1 MIFNALM
8 EAATKNELILMDGG
22 LCHFHLRQDG
32 QLTIREII
40 VLPDRQSQGIGTSM
54 LDQLKQIPGATSIF
68 AKCPY
73 DLPANQWY
81 LNRGFAD
88 EGHETT
94 RTRKWLRKWRLQL

>member
-40 VLPDRQSQGIGTSM
+40 VLPGCQGQGIGTSM

-68 AKCPY
+68 AKCPW
-73 DLPANQWY
+73 DLQANQWY
-81 LNRGFAD
+81 LNRGFTD
-88 EGHETT
+88 EGDATT
-94 RTRKWLRKWRLQL
+94 RTGKWLRKWRLQL